1 MPAAGVSC
9 YARDV
14 LATIFIAA
22 LLAFS
27 VPASSA
33 RDAHSVLR
41 ALEARY
47 HHAQTLKAAFYERYT
62 DSSTAGEGSAESG
75 TVYFSQPGRMR
86 WEYESPEQK
95 LFIVDGTNVWFYVP
109 ADRTVSRAKV
119 KESSDWRT
127 PLALLTGKS
136 DLSKLCREIEIVNP
150 AKTPANAANPLD
162 LEDRPSSPENTVLRC
177 VPKRESADADQ
188 DIREV
193 LLESD
198 PDSHLVRLIIRQPG
212 NLETEFRFANWQE
225 NLPIAETMFHFAPP
239 PGVTVVDE
247 SALAN
252 QVH

>member
-1 MPAAGVSC
+1 V
-9 YARDV
+9 
-14 LATIFIAA
+14 FIAVLSA
-22 LLAFS
+22 IFS
-27 VPASSA
+27 IFLPQP
-33 RDAHSVLR
+33 RDAQSILR

-47 HHAQTLKAAFYERYT
+47 HHAQTLKAAFYERYSDAGT
-62 DSSTAGEGSAESG
+62 ADSGSAESG
-75 TVYFSQPGRMR
+75 IVYFSQPGRMR
-86 WEYESPEQK
+86 WEYESPEKK

-136 DLSKLCREIEIVNP
+136 DLSKLCSSIEILDP
-150 AKTPANAANPLD
+150 AKAQDP
-162 LEDRPSSPENTVLRC
+162 EDRPTAAENSVLRC

-188 DIREV
+188 EIREV

-198 PDSHLVRLIIRQPG
+198 PESHLVRLIIRQPG
-212 NLETEFRFANWQE
+212 DLETEFRFANWQE
-225 NLPIAETMFHFAPP
+225 NLPLAETMFHFAPP
-239 PGVTVVDE
+239 QGVTVVDE

>member
-1 MPAAGVSC
+1 V
-9 YARDV
+9 
-14 LATIFIAA
+14 FIAVLSA
-22 LLAFS
+22 ILSAFS
-27 VPASSA
+27 PPA
-33 RDAHSVLR
+33 RDAQTILR

-47 HHAQTLKAAFYERYT
+47 HHAQTLKAAFYERYS
-62 DSSTAGEGSAESG
+62 DSSSAGEGSAESG
-75 TVYFSQPGRMR
+75 IVFFSQPGRMR
-86 WEYESPEQK
+86 WEYESPEKK
-95 LFIVDGTNVWFYVP
+95 LFIVDATNVWFYVP

-136 DLSKLCREIEIVNP
+136 DLAKLCRSIEILDP
-150 AKTPANAANPLD
+150 AKATDPEDHPSAAD
-162 LEDRPSSPENTVLRC
+162 NTVLRC
-177 VPKRESADADQ
+177 VPRRESPDADQ

-198 PDSHLVRLIIRQPG
+198 SDSHLVRLIIRQPG

>member
-1 MPAAGVSC
+1 M
-9 YARDV
+9 
-14 LATIFIAA
+14 LATIC
-22 LLAFS
+22 LAI
-27 VPASSA
+27 VAIIPPSA
-33 RDAHSVLR
+33 RDAQSVLR

-47 HHAQTLKAAFYERYT
+47 HHAQTLKAAFYERYSEGNNAT
-62 DSSTAGEGSAESG
+62 EGSAESG

-86 WEYESPEQK
+86 WEYESPETK
-95 LFIVDGTNVWFYVP
+95 LFLVDATNVWFYVP
-109 ADRTVSRAKV
+109 ADHTVSRAKV

-136 DLSKLCREIEIVNP
+136 DLTKHCREIEIVDP
-150 AKTPANAANPLD
+150 AKTHTNASATAEASEN
-162 LEDRPSSPENTVLRC
+162 RPTRPENTVLRC
-177 VPKRESADADQ
+177 IPKRESADADQ
-188 DIREV
+188 QIREV

-198 PDSHLVRLIIRQPG
+198 PESHLVRLIIRQPG

-239 PGVTVVDE
+239 SGVTVVDQ

>member
-1 MPAAGVSC
+1 
-9 YARDV
+9 V
-14 LATIFIAA
+14 LAAIFLAIAS
-22 LLAFS
+22 AFS
-27 VPASSA
+27 PPAS
-33 RDAHSVLR
+33 DAQAVLR

-47 HHAQTLKAAFYERYT
+47 HHARTLKAAFYERY
-62 DSSTAGEGSAESG
+62 SEGNSASEGSAESG

-86 WEYESPEQK
+86 WEYESPEAK

-109 ADRTVSRAKV
+109 ADGTVSRAKV

-136 DLSKLCREIEIVNP
+136 DLSKLCRSIEILDPTKSP
-150 AKTPANAANPLD
+150 ASTPATA
-162 LEDRPSSPENTVLRC
+162 EDSENRPSSPDNTVLRC

>member
-1 MPAAGVSC
+1 M
-9 YARDV
+9 
-14 LATIFIAA
+14 
-22 LLAFS
+22 FS
-27 VPASSA
+27 MFPPSP
-33 RDAHSVLR
+33 RDAQTVLR

-47 HHAQTLKAAFYERYT
+47 HHAQTLKAVFYERYS
-62 DSSTAGEGSAESG
+62 DGPGGSAESG
-75 TVYFSQPGRMR
+75 IVYFSQPGRMR
-86 WEYESPEQK
+86 WEYESPEKK

-136 DLSKLCREIEIVNP
+136 DLSKLCSSIEILDP
-150 AKTPANAANPLD
+150 AKAQDP
-162 LEDRPSSPENTVLRC
+162 EDRPTAAENSVLRC

-188 DIREV
+188 EIREV

-198 PDSHLVRLIIRQPG
+198 PESHLVRLIIRQPG
-212 NLETEFRFANWQE
+212 DLETEFRFANWQE
-225 NLPIAETMFHFAPP
+225 NLPLAETMFHFAPP
-239 PGVTVVDE
+239 QGVTVVDE

>member
-1 MPAAGVSC
+1 VLLVLCVALALAISPAAHD
-9 YARDV
+9 AQAV
-14 LATIFIAA
+14 LHAI
-22 LLAFS
+22 
-27 VPASSA
+27 
-33 RDAHSVLR
+33 
-41 ALEARY
+41 EARY
-47 HHAQTLKAAFYERYT
+47 HHAQTLKAAFYERYN
-62 DSSTAGEGSAESG
+62 DEGVANSGSAESG

-95 LFIVDGTNVWFYVP
+95 LFIVDGANVWFYVP

-136 DLSKLCREIEIVNP
+136 DFAKLCRTIEIVNP
-150 AKTPANAANPLD
+150 AKADNPEDHPTSPANN
-162 LEDRPSSPENTVLRC
+162 VLRC
-177 VPKRESADADQ
+177 IPKRESPDADQ
-188 DIREV
+188 ELREV

-198 PDSHLVRLIIRQPG
+198 PEAHLVRLIIRQPG

-247 SALAN
+247 STLAN
-252 QVH
+252 QIH

>member
-1 MPAAGVSC
+1 MNS
-9 YARDV
+9 
-14 LATIFIAA
+14 LALTLSA
-22 LLAFS
+22 LFLFATTA
-27 VPASSA
+27 PSA
-33 RDAHSVLR
+33 QAVLR
-41 ALEARY
+41 AIEARY
-47 HHAQTLKAAFYERYT
+47 HHAQTLKAVFYERYS
-62 DSSTAGEGSAESG
+62 DEGTANSGSAESG

-86 WEYESPEQK
+86 CEYESPEQK
-95 LFIVDGTNVWFYVP
+95 LFLVDGTNVWFYVP

-136 DLSKLCREIEIVNP
+136 DLSKLCSQIEIVDPVKP
-150 AKTPANAANPLD
+150 ATGSPASPKDSEN
-162 LEDRPSSPENTVLRC
+162 RPTSPENTVLRC
-177 VPKRESADADQ
+177 IPKRESASADQ
-188 DIREV
+188 EIREV

-225 NLPIAETMFHFAPP
+225 NLPMAEPMFHFAPP

>member
-1 MPAAGVSC
+1 MLGIILVAVVS
-9 YARDV
+9 
-14 LATIFIAA
+14 
-22 LLAFS
+22 AFS
-27 VPASSA
+27 PPA
-33 RDAHSVLR
+33 RDAQSILR

-47 HHAQTLKAAFYERYT
+47 HHAQTLKAAFYERYS
-62 DSSTAGEGSAESG
+62 DSSSSGEGSAESG
-75 TVYFSQPGRMR
+75 IVYFSQPGRMR
-86 WEYESPEQK
+86 WEYESPEKK

-136 DLSKLCREIEIVNP
+136 DLSKLCRSIEILDP
-150 AKTPANAANPLD
+150 AKAQDP
-162 LEDRPSSPENTVLRC
+162 EDRPSAAENTILRC
-177 VPKRESADADQ
+177 IPKRDSADADEE
-188 DIREV
+188 IREV

-198 PDSHLVRLIIRQPG
+198 PESHLLRLIIRQPG

-247 SALAN
+247 STLAN
-252 QVH
+252 QIH

>member
-1 MPAAGVSC
+1 MLG
-9 YARDV
+9 
-14 LATIFIAA
+14 II
-22 LLAFS
+22 LLAIVNAFS
-27 VPASSA
+27 PPA
-33 RDAHSVLR
+33 RDAQSVLR

-47 HHAQTLKAAFYERYT
+47 HHAQTLKAAFYERYS
-62 DSSTAGEGSAESG
+62 DSSSAGEGSAESG
-75 TVYFSQPGRMR
+75 SVYFSQPGRMR

-119 KESSDWRT
+119 KECSDWRT

-136 DLSKLCREIEIVNP
+136 DLSKLCRSIEILDPV
-150 AKTPANAANPLD
+150 KTPPTA
-162 LEDRPSSPENTVLRC
+162 EDSENRPSSPENTVLRC

-188 DIREV
+188 EIREV

-198 PDSHLVRLIIRQPG
+198 PESHLVRLIIRQPG
-212 NLETEFRFANWQE
+212 NLETEFRFANWEE
-225 NLPIAETMFHFAPP
+225 NLPIAETIFHFAPP
-239 PGVTVVDE
+239 QGVTVVDE

>member
-1 MPAAGVSC
+1 MLGIILVAVVS
-9 YARDV
+9 
-14 LATIFIAA
+14 
-22 LLAFS
+22 AFS
-27 VPASSA
+27 PPA
-33 RDAHSVLR
+33 RDAQSILR

-47 HHAQTLKAAFYERYT
+47 HHAQTLKAAFYERYS
-62 DSSTAGEGSAESG
+62 DSSSSGEGSAESG
-75 TVYFSQPGRMR
+75 IVYFSQPGRMR
-86 WEYESPEQK
+86 WEYESPEKK

-136 DLSKLCREIEIVNP
+136 ELSKLCRTIEIVDP
-150 AKTPANAANPLD
+150 AKSENP
-162 LEDRPSSPENTVLRC
+162 EDHPTSPDNNVLRC
-177 VPKRESADADQ
+177 VPNRESPEADQ
-188 DIREV
+188 EPREV

-198 PDSHLVRLIIRQPG
+198 PEAHLVRIIIRQPG
-212 NLETEFRFANWQE
+212 NLETEFRFANWRE
-225 NLPIAETMFHFAPP
+225 NLPITETMFHFAPP

>member
-1 MPAAGVSC
+1 VNALTLILSALVFF
-9 YARDV
+9 
-14 LATIFIAA
+14 AT
-22 LLAFS
+22 
-27 VPASSA
+27 PASSA
-33 RDAHSVLR
+33 QAVLH
-41 ALEARY
+41 AIEARY
-47 HHAQTLKAAFYERYT
+47 HHAQTLKAVFYERYN
-62 DSSTAGEGSAESG
+62 DEGTANSGSAESG

-95 LFIVDGTNVWFYVP
+95 LFIVDGANVWFYVP

-136 DLSKLCREIEIVNP
+136 DLAKLCRVIEIVDP
-150 AKTPANAANPLD
+150 AKDENP
-162 LEDRPSSPENTVLRC
+162 EDHPSSADNNVLRC
-177 VPKRESADADQ
+177 IPKRESADADQ
-188 DIREV
+188 ELREV

-198 PDSHLVRLIIRQPG
+198 PAARLIRLIIRQPG

-239 PGVTVVDE
+239 QGVTVVDE

-252 QVH
+252 QIH